1 MLIHGERVRQV
12 RKLRQLTQRQLADQI
27 GGGQDVISRIES
39 GLVQPSPDTLRAIA
53 EVVSFPESFFLA
65 EPGPAFPLGSLVF
78 RARRSASK
86 LNLEEA
92 HVWAELVY
100 ECALGLAI
108 RLGMQPASLPN
119 LSGEPPER
127 AAQIAR
133 SSLGLSPDR
142 PITNV
147 IHALEQR
154 SVMVLALPVP
164 LPGRDAFSCWAGTN
178 PRFPVIV
185 IPAGSL
191 GARQRF
197 TVSHE
202 FDHILTPDYRGYSRT
217 AENKA
222 DRFASEFLL
231 PEIVIRDELPSPLN
245 LAKMAPLARRW
256 GVSLQALVMRASQLN
271 LISQR
276 RAQQLYVELSTIGLG
291 RNDHPL
297 AFVRVEK
304 PRAFRRMAEEVYG
317 NPVDVRCLALDF
329 NLPLPLA
336 AAMLGAHATR
346 EETVATVS
354 DENHENVIHFRPKSV
369 ELA

>member
-1 MLIHGERVRQV
+1 M
-12 RKLRQLTQRQLADQI
+12 A
-27 GGGQDVISRIES
+27 S
-39 GLVQPSPDTLRAIA
+39 A
-53 EVVSFPESFFLA
+53 
-65 EPGPAFPLGSLVF
+65 PLGRRG
-78 RARRSASK
+78 RARRPALAYSA
-86 LNLEEA
+86 
-92 HVWAELVY
+92 
-100 ECALGLAI
+100 
-108 RLGMQPASLPN
+108 R
-119 LSGEPPER
+119 
-127 AAQIAR
+127 
-133 SSLGLSPDR
+133 
-142 PITNV
+142 
-147 IHALEQR
+147 
-154 SVMVLALPVP
+154 
-164 LPGRDAFSCWAGTN
+164 
-178 PRFPVIV
+178 
-185 IPAGSL
+185 
-191 GARQRF
+191 GA
-197 TVSHE
+197 
-202 FDHILTPDYRGYSRT
+202 T

-346 EETVATVS
+346 EETVAMVS
-354 DENHENVIHFRPKSV
+354 DENHENVIPLSAEECCISLSARRSPYHSAMDTNWAPFSSG
-369 ELA
+369 